1 MWRVDEHDDGYCDPC
16 DWEAVE
22 MESKQPELRMM
33 QMNPLYGGSRLVL
46 VDRRG
51 YYFDE
56 EDNVWRNTKTVA
68 AVFQEVIRG

>member
-1 MWRVDEHDDGYCDPC
+1 MKVHSLEV
-16 DWEAVE
+16 VE
-22 MESKQPELRMM
+22 NELKQPELRML
-33 QMNPLYGGSRLVL
+33 QMKTLYGSRLVL

-56 EDNVWRNTKTVA
+56 GNNVWRNTKAVA